1 MKEDDGSDFDLS
13 TFTNLTTVYTK
24 PSGAILMVTPSLGT
38 TDVTID
44 GVAASANSWV
54 EYTFTTGQLDES
66 GCWDIQFKY
75 TDTVASKVFN
85 NLTPM
90 TLGVAP

>member
-1 MKEDDGSDFDLS
+1 MIATTIPE
-13 TFTNLTTVYTK
+13 TNTLT
-24 PSGAILMVTPSLGT
+24 ITPTLGT

-44 GVAASANSWV
+44 GEAASANSWV
-54 EYTFTTGQLDES
+54 FYIFTTGQLDES

-90 TLGVAP
+90 TLEVAP